1 MDALFEYNQKLLNA
15 TSTTFVRSIMEDIPW
30 NESRLTAIRGARGVG
45 KTTLMLQYQKLHYG
59 DVSNRKSLYVRLDNL
74 YFTQHSLVEVAEQ
87 FERQGGEL
95 LLVDEVHNS
104 PYWAKEIKE
113 I

>member
-15 TSTTFVRSIMEDIPW
+15 TSTTFVRSIIDDIPW
-30 NESRLTAIRGARGVG
+30 KESRLTAIRGARGVG

-74 YFTQHSLVEVAEQ
+74 YFTQHSLV
-87 FERQGGEL
+87 
-95 LLVDEVHNS
+95 
-104 PYWAKEIKE
+104 
-113 I
+113 